1 MLIGILETG
10 TVNAALVPRYGE
22 YPPMF
27 EALLSLADPGLSY
40 RTYAALDCALPASPA
55 DCDAWLITGSKDGVY
70 DDLPWIEPLKAF
82 LRAARG
88 AGRPIVGICF
98 GHQILAEA
106 LGGRAAKSAK
116 GWGAGVHD
124 YQVVHRPGWMAG
136 APDSF
141 AIHAMHQ
148 DQVTAIPDDAT
159 VLAASP
165 FCEYAMLA
173 YGDPEAPDAISIQP
187 HPEFDD
193 GYARALVEMR
203 TGVAIPA
210 ECGAAALASFGRAV
224 NQKDFARWCVGFLRG
239 ATARRNAA

>member
-1 MLIGILETG
+1 MLIGILQTG
-10 TVNAALVPRYGE
+10 DVPEALAPRYGE
-22 YPPMF
+22 YVPMF
-27 EALLSLADPGLSY
+27 EAWLRPAGPGLSY
-40 RTYAALDCALPASPA
+40 RAYAAHNCDIPASPA
-55 DCDAWLITGSKDGVY
+55 ECDAWLITGSKHGVY

-82 LRAARG
+82 LRAARA

-106 LGGRAAKSAK
+106 LGGRAAKSGK

-148 DQVTAIPDDAT
+148 DQVTAIPEDAT

-165 FCEYAMLA
+165 FCEFAMLA

-187 HPEFDD
+187 HPEFDED
-193 GYARALVEMR
+193 YARALVEMR
-203 TGVAIPA
+203 SGFAIPV
-210 ECGAAALASFGRAV
+210 ECGEAALASFGRAV
-224 NQKDFARWCVGFLRG
+224 NQQDFARWCIDFLRA

>member
-1 MLIGILETG
+1 MLIGILQTG
-10 TVNAALVPRYGE
+10 DVPEALAPRYGE

-27 EALLSLADPGLSY
+27 EAWLGPAGPWLAF
-40 RTYAALDCALPASPA
+40 RAYAAHDGALPAGPGE
-55 DCDAWLITGSKDGVY
+55 CDAWLITGSKHGVY
-70 DDLPWIEPLKAF
+70 DDLPWIAPLKAF

-88 AGRPIVGICF
+88 AGRPIVGVCF

-106 LGGRAAKSAK
+106 LGGRAVKSAK

-124 YQVVHRPGWMAG
+124 YRVVRRPGWMNG
-136 APDSF
+136 GPDSF

-173 YGDPEAPDAISIQP
+173 YGDPEVPDAISIQP
-187 HPEFDD
+187 HPEFGED
-193 GYARALVEMR
+193 YARELVTIR
-203 TGVAIPA
+203 SGVAIPEERA
-210 ECGAAALASFGRAV
+210 AAALASFGRAV
-224 NQKDFARWCVGFLRG
+224 DREDFARWCVDYLR
-239 ATARRNAA
+239 AAAARRNAA